1 MKSGTVLGLSL
12 KFFSIILWI
21 SLWSLS
27 VVAQNVIVIKEEG
40 IEIDIPAEL
49 RTQFLKNNVEPE
61 VILKTW
67 YSSKGFFNAS
77 IREISDD
84 EYEVRKGC
92 RFTIDVISVTGF
104 DQFKFSGLEGEL
116 YSDYMLELEIDR
128 MLDELESL
136 GFLFANISIES
147 LTPETNACEVEIV
160 LEVDSGPTFLTSE
173 ILFPGARTNNAEYL
187 ARISGFRDSVLISQS
202 LLDELH
208 SNLQQSELFEE
219 VAFPEVY
226 VEESRAVI
234 VIAVQERTLN
244 QFDGLL
250 GYVPDQN
257 GNGQL
262 VGDFELSLWNVLNQG
277 NGIDLQYQ
285 RLRPETTRLNI
296 GISQDWFGSIP
307 VGLGFNFNLYQNDTT
322 YQTRN
327 LSLNSYYKI
336 NRGLKLT
343 GEIGQVSS
351 VSSNTTPLIR
361 EPDGKKRY
369 GQLGFRYSTV
379 NNIDVPTRGM
389 ALSLHFGA
397 SNKSVEIDSIA
408 AFTQRFIQSEAS
420 YYIPVTSKN
429 VIAFSAEA
437 FLLDSDKITENDLIR
452 FGGANSFRG
461 YSEEQF
467 FASRLIWTDLEYRFL
482 VNRYSYL
489 FLFGAIGSY
498 HRPKLLT
505 ENDNSFKAS
514 DFLYST
520 GFGLSYK
527 VRIGRIKFAYAISPE
542 DGLGNG
548 KVHLGI
554 ITRL

>member
-1 MKSGTVLGLSL
+1 MKLATTPGLSL
-12 KFFSIILWI
+12 KLFSIILWI
-21 SLWSLS
+21 SLCPLP
-27 VVAQNVIVIKEEG
+27 VVAQNFIVIIEEG
-40 IEIDIPAEL
+40 NQIDIPADL
-49 RTQFLKNNVEPE
+49 RTKFLKTETDPE

-77 IREISDD
+77 IAKVSDA

-92 RFTIDVISVTGF
+92 RFTIDQVSVMGIDKF
-104 DQFKFSGLEGEL
+104 QFSGLEDEP
-116 YSDYMLELEIDR
+116 YSDSLLELEIDR

-136 GFLFANISIES
+136 GFLFANISIEA
-147 LTPETNACEVEIV
+147 LKPNAEVCEVEIV
-160 LEVDSGPTFLTSE
+160 LNVDSGQTFLTSD
-173 ILFPGARTNNAEYL
+173 ILFHGSRTNNAEYL
-187 ARISGFRDSVLISQS
+187 ARISGFRDSVLINES
-202 LLDELH
+202 LLKELH
-208 SNLQQSELFEE
+208 LNLQQSELFEE

-234 VIAVQERTLN
+234 VVAVQERTLN
-244 QFDGLL
+244 QFVGLL

-296 GISQDWFGSIP
+296 GISQDWLGSIP
-307 VGLGFNFNLYQNDTT
+307 LGLGFNFNLYQNDTT

-327 LSLNSYYKI
+327 LSLNAYYKI
-336 NRGLKLT
+336 NRSLKLT

-351 VSSNTTPLIR
+351 VSSNSAPFIR

-379 NNIDVPTRGM
+379 NNIDAPTYGVE
-389 ALSLHFGA
+389 LTLKFGV
-397 SNKSVEIDSIA
+397 SNKRVEIDSIA
-408 AFTQRFIQSEAS
+408 AFTQRFIKSEAS

-429 VIAFSAEA
+429 VIALSAEA
-437 FLLDSDKITENDLIR
+437 FLLDSDKVTENDLIR

-461 YSEEQF
+461 YAEEQF
-467 FASRLIWTDLEYRFL
+467 FASRLIWADLEYRFL
-482 VNRYSYL
+482 VNRSSYL
-489 FLFGAIGSY
+489 FVFGAIGNY
-498 HRPKLLT
+498 HRPRLLT
-505 ENDNSFKAS
+505 ESDNTFKAS
-514 DFLYST
+514 DLLYST

-527 VRIGRIKFAYAISPE
+527 VRIGRLKFAYAISPE

-548 KVHLGI
+548 KVHFGI
-554 ITRL
+554 VTRL